1 MMIMNPFDIVLVS
14 LFIISLIVAYRIS
27 NTFQKDF
34 KNVISYKSKSD
45 EKDSRSQLNN
55 DAEKKSIDN
64 SESSAERIQFFCQK
78 LVFVSLT
85 SFLMFKGVVEVI
97 DTFSPFDMST
107 DLFFHHI
114 KEIKTLS
121 YVANALAISCG
132 LQLAFMLITNGPDEA
147 IEPIMLGIASVILL
161 MLSAIDAKVWSIHNS
176 ISVVLLILCIAGLFF
191 LSKFLEK

>member
-1 MMIMNPFDIVLVS
+1 MNPFDIVLVS